1 MGIDSEDEVCD
12 EDVRFLEDKEDRSM
26 GGVSSIPAV
35 VGQLATRLLYY
46 ISGMNY
52 IQHSISQ
59 PRDSHNHLLVRWRGR
74 DFHVY
79 DRMGSQ
85 YFDDDG
91 DLAHEFYE
99 EHIIDDKPT
108 MLRSEESS
116 LKHQGR
122 IKYRTPRLHYDF
134 PSVILS

>member
-1 MGIDSEDEVCD
+1 MLYVEDTSKIHTKSFCILKSFSLF
-12 EDVRFLEDKEDRSM
+12 R
-26 GGVSSIPAV
+26 
-35 VGQLATRLLYY
+35 
-46 ISGMNY
+46 
-52 IQHSISQ
+52 
-59 PRDSHNHLLVRWRGR
+59 
-74 DFHVY
+74 
-79 DRMGSQ
+79 SQ

-134 PSVILS
+134 PSVILSN